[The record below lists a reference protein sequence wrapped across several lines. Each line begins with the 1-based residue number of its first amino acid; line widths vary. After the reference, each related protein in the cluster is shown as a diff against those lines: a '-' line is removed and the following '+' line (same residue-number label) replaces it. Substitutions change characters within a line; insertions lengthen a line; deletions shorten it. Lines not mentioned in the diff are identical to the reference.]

1 VYPENSNAPCSRPKL
16 TWADGRSQA
25 KGDRYAVWLQRRI
38 RQSDFTLRGL
48 VAELAKRGLEV
59 DYRSVWEF
67 VQAEKLSLKKA

>member
-1 VYPENSNAPCSRPKL
+1 VENSSSDWPNLAGARQ
-16 TWADGRSQA
+16 SQA